1 MVEGVMTVSTV
12 LADKTVEFRRRTF
25 PMVEM
30 RVEGDEGEQ
39 PKIVGHAA
47 VFNELSEPLWG
58 FRERILPG
66 AFKEAIEL
74 DDVRALWNHDP
85 NYVLGRNKA
94 GTLRLAEDDRG
105 LAVEID
111 PPDTHWARDL
121 LVSIRRGDVNQM
133 SFAFTVLDEEFSKD
147 NGENI
152 RTLKKVR
159 LHDVSVVTYPAYPQT
174 DVQVRSILQASGI
187 DWEAL
192 AGIMYRHQR
201 GLSLTNTD
209 RDMVLAA
216 IEVLRSLVPDELSQG
231 AGESD
236 QEQRDEAP
244 KVEQGRSLEV
254 LRRRLELVTRI

>member
-1 MVEGVMTVSTV
+1 MIRVNLA
-12 LADKTVEFRRRTF
+12 LADKAVEFRRRIF
-25 PMVEM
+25 PMAEM
-30 RVEGDEGEQ
+30 RVEGDEDER

-66 AFKEAIEL
+66 AFKEAIKQ

-111 PPDTHWARDL
+111 PPDTQWARDL

-133 SFAFTVLDEEFSKD
+133 SFAFTVVDEEFSKE

-152 RTLKKVR
+152 RILKKVR
-159 LHDVSVVTYPAYPQT
+159 LHDVSVVTFPAYPQT

-192 AGIMYRHQR
+192 AGIMYRYQR

-216 IEVLRSLVPDELSQG
+216 IEVLRSLVPDEPSQG
-231 AGESD
+231 AGESE
-236 QEQRDEAP
+236 QEQRNEALRA
-244 KVEQGRSLEV
+244 EQGRSLEM
-254 LRRRLELVTRI
+254 LRRRLELAMRI

>member
-1 MVEGVMTVSTV
+1 MSVTLAETMVT
-12 LADKTVEFRRRTF
+12 EFRRRSF
-25 PMVEM
+25 PLVEM
-30 RVEGDEGEQ
+30 RVDDGDERG
-39 PKIVGHAA
+39 KIVGHAA

-66 AFKEAIEL
+66 AFEDAIRQ

-111 PPDTHWARDL
+111 PPDTQWARDL

-133 SFAFTVLDEEFSKD
+133 SFAFTVLDEEFTKEG
-147 NGENI
+147 GENI
-152 RTLKKVR
+152 RVLKKVR

-174 DVQVRSILQASGI
+174 DVQVRNILQASGI

-201 GLSLTNTD
+201 GLSLTNMD

-216 IEVLRSLVPDELSQG
+216 IEMLRSLVPDEPSQG

-236 QEQRDEAP
+236 QEQRNEESEA
-244 KVEQGRSLEV
+244 EQGRSLEV
-254 LRRRLELVTRI
+254 LRRRLELATSI

>member
-1 MVEGVMTVSTV
+1 MSTM

-25 PMVEM
+25 PLIEM
-30 RVEGDEGEQ
+30 RVEGDEGER

-66 AFKEAIEL
+66 AFKEAIER
-74 DDVRALWNHDP
+74 DDVRALVNHDP

-94 GTLRLAEDDRG
+94 GTLRLAEDERG

-111 PPDTHWARDL
+111 PPDTQWARDL
-121 LVSIRRGDVNQM
+121 MVSMRRGDVNQM
-133 SFAFTVLDEEFSKD
+133 SFAFTVLDEEFSKED
-147 NGENI
+147 GENI
-152 RTLKKVR
+152 RILKKVR

-192 AGIMYRHQR
+192 AGIIYRHQR

-209 RDMVLAA
+209 CDMVLAA
-216 IEVLRSLVPDELSQG
+216 IEVLRSLVPDEPSQG

-236 QEQRDEAP
+236 QEQRDEEP
-244 KVEQGRSLEV
+244 KAEQGRSLEV
-254 LRRRLELVTRI
+254 LRRRLELATSI